1 MQCALIYCLTNT
13 LANKPTF
20 AMRALFCPDE
30 RKFWEKKER
39 KKRKRS
45 GNSRR
50 DYVCTVTAKIPR
62 WRRRYDTDFPRVL
75 RPAGKRNE
83 ERYHDQTGMRRKA
96 RFTSS
101 RASASANARGRAFV
115 RDDSQMLDRSSRY
128 NPTSGQTG

>member
-1 MQCALIYCLTNT
+1 
-13 LANKPTF
+13 
-20 AMRALFCPDE
+20 MRALFCPGE
-30 RKFWEKKER
+30 RRKVGKKEKEEKGR
-39 KKRKRS
+39 
-45 GNSRR
+45 GNSRH

-101 RASASANARGRAFV
+101 RASASASATRTRARAVEHLFEMIPRCLIAQADIIPRAGK
-115 RDDSQMLDRSSRY
+115 RDDFKQRK
-128 NPTSGQTG
+128 PPGEA